1 MRRRIEVQSVCGV
14 NPMQTPT
21 TETPSVEQLYE
32 EQIRSLTPEQKL
44 RLIALI
50 AGELTEQIHTLPQP
64 RRRSLM
70 ELEGLGAEIW
80 QGIDAQEYVDQLRS
94 EWDTK
99 P

>member
-1 MRRRIEVQSVCGV
+1 VCGV

-21 TETPSVEQLYE
+21 TETPSIEQLYE

-44 RLIALI
+44 RLITLI

-94 EWDTK
+94 EWDDR

>member
-1 MRRRIEVQSVCGV
+1 
-14 NPMQTPT
+14 MQTPT
-21 TETPSVEQLYE
+21 TETPTVEQLYE

>member
-1 MRRRIEVQSVCGV
+1 VCGV

-21 TETPSVEQLYE
+21 TETPSIEQLYE

-44 RLIALI
+44 RLITLI

>member
-1 MRRRIEVQSVCGV
+1 VRGV

-21 TETPSVEQLYE
+21 TETPSIEQLYE

-50 AGELTEQIHTLPQP
+50 ASELAIEARALSLP

-80 QGIDAQEYVDQLRS
+80 QGIDAQEYIDQLRS
-94 EWDTK
+94 E
-99 P
+99 